1 MYIYSSQIIDTFS
14 LPWINVIWTHSLLLT
29 DRCNMKAHEA
39 IVASMQESKLKIVND
54 IIKNAPDNFIE

>member
-1 MYIYSSQIIDTFS
+1 MET
-14 LPWINVIWTHSLLLT
+14 
-29 DRCNMKAHEA
+29 HEA